1 MALRHHVIN
10 QRLVAPKERI
20 RKLRQYKAQK
30 ERQARVRALLKRL
43 GDTGRSEAL
52 REGRRLV
59 RHHARTQIRR
69 FLPFY

>member
-1 MALRHHVIN
+1 MNRQHIS
-10 QRLVAPKERI
+10 PKARI
-20 RKLRQYKAQK
+20 KKLRKIKA
-30 ERQARVRALLKRL
+30 RTRVRALLERL
-43 GDTGRSEAL
+43 GNTGRSEAL